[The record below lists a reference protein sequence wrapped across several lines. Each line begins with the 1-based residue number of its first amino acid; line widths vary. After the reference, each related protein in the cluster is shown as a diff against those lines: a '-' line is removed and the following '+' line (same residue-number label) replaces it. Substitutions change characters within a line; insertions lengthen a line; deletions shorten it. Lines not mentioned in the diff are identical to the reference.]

1 MSCIDRVAQLKSL
14 NLYGMAAAWGEW
26 QAEKP
31 RQPPAPEAWLDR
43 LIEAEQSDR
52 QVRSLRYQLKA
63 AKFPIH
69 RDLTGFDWTETP
81 LPQAQIEQLATGS
94 FMESAHN
101 LILVG
106 GTGTGKTHLATA
118 LGVAAIHQGKRVRF
132 FNAVDLVNQ
141 LEKEKQQG
149 KAGNLAKQLV
159 QIDAVILDE
168 LGYLPF
174 PASGGALLFHLISQL
189 YEKTSLIITTN
200 LSFGEWV
207 TVFGDAKMTTA
218 LLDRL
223 THHCEIL
230 ETGNDSFRFKHR
242 KKRGKPD

>member
-1 MSCIDRVAQLKSL
+1 MSCIDRVSQLKSL
-14 NLYGMAAAWGEW
+14 QLYGMAVAWGEL

-43 LIEAEQSDR
+43 LIEAEGNDR
-52 QVRSLRYQLKA
+52 QMRSLRYQLKA

-69 RDLTGFDWTETP
+69 RDLTGFDWAETP
-81 LPQAQIEQLATGS
+81 LPQAQIEQLAAGS

-118 LGVAAIHQGKRVRF
+118 LGVAAIHRNKRVRF
-132 FNAVDLVNQ
+132 FNAVDLVNL

-149 KAGNLAKQLV
+149 KAGNLAKQLA

-174 PASGGALLFHLISQL
+174 PDSGGALLFHLISQL
-189 YEKTSLIITTN
+189 YEKTSLIVTTN

-218 LLDRL
+218 
-223 THHCEIL
+223 
-230 ETGNDSFRFKHR
+230 
-242 KKRGKPD
+242 